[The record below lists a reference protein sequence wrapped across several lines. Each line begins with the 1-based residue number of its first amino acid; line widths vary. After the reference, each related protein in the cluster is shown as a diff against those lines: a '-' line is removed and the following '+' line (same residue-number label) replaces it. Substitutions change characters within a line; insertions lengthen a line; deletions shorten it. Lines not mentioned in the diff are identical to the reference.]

1 MIDSTLKHANI
12 LIVDD
17 KQSNI
22 DILESL
28 LEESGYKHFK
38 STTDPRQVVSLFKSF
53 NPDLILLDL
62 MMPHL
67 SGFEVMAELNS
78 IIPPDTY
85 LPILIL
91 TADITHEAKRRALS
105 GGAKDFLSKPFDLYE
120 VLLRINNLLET
131 RYVYQQLGNQN
142 HILEEKVRERT
153 FDLEKAFHELDHA
166 NKDLKA
172 LDQAKVDF
180 LSLISHEI
188 RTPLNGIKGFTEILK
203 SEIQSPELLEYL
215 EVLDKSVIRLEKFSY
230 QALLITEL
238 RTNNTQINIEEV
250 PLADLF
256 NRSNSMFH
264 KVIQSKKIK
273 VLLQNDLSVNVI
285 HGNSELLHICFD
297 YLIDNAVKYSSPG
310 EVVIVKVYPDNE
322 CTVCEFIDNGPGFS
336 PYALNKL
343 YGLFSVGD
351 RHIDNNTGLNLALI
365 KLIMEAHRG
374 QIDVSNNQPGGATVK
389 LTFNNQRQALLR

>member
-1 MIDSTLKHANI
+1 
-12 LIVDD
+12 
-17 KQSNI
+17 
-22 DILESL
+22 
-28 LEESGYKHFK
+28 
-38 STTDPRQVVSLFKSF
+38 
-53 NPDLILLDL
+53 
-62 MMPHL
+62 
-67 SGFEVMAELNS
+67 
-78 IIPPDTY
+78 
-85 LPILIL
+85 
-91 TADITHEAKRRALS
+91 
-105 GGAKDFLSKPFDLYE
+105 
-120 VLLRINNLLET
+120 
-131 RYVYQQLGNQN
+131 
-142 HILEEKVRERT
+142 
-153 FDLEKAFHELDHA
+153 
-166 NKDLKA
+166 
-172 LDQAKVDF
+172 
-180 LSLISHEI
+180 
-188 RTPLNGIKGFTEILK
+188 

-215 EVLDKSVIRLEKFSY
+215 EFLDKSVIRLEKFSY